1 MGDNVYLKRFIAI
14 LVIGLLVLGAGVLN
28 YYKAE
33 IIISKLSLRPT
44 KTKNKNAY
52 SRYVKST
59 VISNIG
65 GQNILK
71 FEMAIPYENVEQ
83 RRDLKRKMKKIKDD
97 FLVHIEQRKM
107 EEWVKQRDFEAIRNE
122 YLKIINKHTDKPI
135 ENLYFKSFNIY

>member
-44 KTKNKNAY
+44 KTKNKNGY